1 MEVYLGGGM
10 MLLIISFMVRIH
22 IYLYFL
28 ALISMEL
35 SLGSM
40 KRSIDITQ
48 MSMSFTGRLKSFFA
62 SLMIIILRYGSIKKD
77 FLYLMTFLIMLGI
90 SNQGL
95 KIF

>member
-1 MEVYLGGGM
+1 M

-28 ALISMEL
+28 ALTSMEL
-35 SLGSM
+35 SLESM
-40 KRSIDITQ
+40 KRSIDIIQ

-62 SLMIIILRYGSIKKD
+62 FLMIIILRYGSIKKD
-77 FLYLMTFLIMLGI
+77 FLSLMTFLIMLGI